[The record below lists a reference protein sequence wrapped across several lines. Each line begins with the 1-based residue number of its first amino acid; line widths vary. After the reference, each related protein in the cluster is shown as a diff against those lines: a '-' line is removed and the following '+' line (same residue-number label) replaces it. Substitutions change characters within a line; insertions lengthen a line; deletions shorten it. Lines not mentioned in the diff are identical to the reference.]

1 MKNITFMIVGF
12 ILGTVISVAVA
23 KYESG
28 TNDAMSVVG
37 YGYNGSTLVPI
48 LVDGDGLLQTE

>member
-12 ILGTVISVAVA
+12 ILGTMISVAVA

-28 TNDAMSVVG
+28 TNDAPAVVG
-37 YGYNGSTLVPI
+37 YGKTSAGVLVSI
-48 LVDGDGLLQTE
+48 LVDSNGNIQ